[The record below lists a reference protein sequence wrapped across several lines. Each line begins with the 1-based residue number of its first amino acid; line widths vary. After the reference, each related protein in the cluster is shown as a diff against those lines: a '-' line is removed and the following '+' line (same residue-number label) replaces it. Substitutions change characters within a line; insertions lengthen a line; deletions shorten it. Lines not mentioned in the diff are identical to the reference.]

1 MRKIT
6 IIFILFCIVFVS
18 CSQRQ
23 IPFNKKQ
30 WMREKNRFYMTDSL
44 TKKLNEDKPKR
55 AEIFDLLGKPKLE
68 GRISDNEVSY
78 WLKSDGFLAM
88 WELYIDT
95 ITCFLVI
102 FVLNQKLY

>member
-6 IIFILFCIVFVS
+6 IIFILFCIVFIS
-18 CSQRQ
+18 CSQKQ

-44 TKKLNEDKPKR
+44 IKKLNEDKPKR
-55 AEIFDLLGKPKLE
+55 AEIFDLLGTPELE
-68 GRISDNEVSY
+68 GRIKDTEVSY

-88 WELYIDT
+88 WELYIYFDDNGN
-95 ITCFLVI
+95 FESAV
-102 FVLNQKLY
+102 VAYAD